1 MSAVQ
6 SRTCGGKTC
15 LLCRLEPLARP
26 CASGHDNR
34 IKNKALT
41 NHNEIVIN
49 RNS

>member
-6 SRTCGGKTC
+6 SRTYGGKAP
-15 LLCRLEPLARP
+15 LLCILEPLVKP

-34 IKNKALT
+34 IKKKAPS
-41 NHNEIVIN
+41 NNNQIVIN